1 MLRPS
6 TGPPYASPNLCLDGT
21 IDMRMLTSHEGERQG
36 GQFWACSSARV
47 MGVGLDCVGFIC
59 SCHVSLLPT
68 FNIHYIS
75 EGPLLIILLP
85 ATSVLIF
92 TRYQFPIYTSLH
104 WNEGCSQRRQ
114 TPIELA
120 FQKSIHGCDSNCPK
134 VESHGR
140 QTNKNPF

>member
-6 TGPPYASPNLCLDGT
+6 TGPPYASPNLWLDGT

-75 EGPLLIILLP
+75 EGPLLIILFPRAASHFCVDIYEISISHLYIP
-85 ATSVLIF
+85 ALEWRLF
-92 TRYQFPIYTSLH
+92 TKETNTDRVGIPKKYSWQRFKL
-104 WNEGCSQRRQ
+104 SQ
-114 TPIELA
+114 
-120 FQKSIHGCDSNCPK
+120 GG
-134 VESHGR
+134 ESR
-140 QTNKNPF
+140 SPDK

>member
-1 MLRPS
+1 MFRPP
-6 TGPPYASPNLCLDGT
+6 TRPPYASPNLCLDGT

-75 EGPLLIILLP
+75 EGPLLIILFPRAASHFCVDIYEISISHYSP
-85 ATSVLIF
+85 ALEWRLF
-92 TRYQFPIYTSLH
+92 TKETNTGDRVGIPKKYSWQRFKL
-104 WNEGCSQRRQ
+104 SQ
-114 TPIELA
+114 
-120 FQKSIHGCDSNCPK
+120 GG
-134 VESHGR
+134 ESR
-140 QTNKNPF
+140 SPDK